1 MKRNDDNITYALI
14 VIIISI
20 SITVFAWLGLSG
32 FKTIEQSNKI
42 NGKGKGKPF
51 MLYDYSILG
60 NDLHRISI
68 SNEEFNAMCQVVMS
82 EAGGESYNTQE
93 AVAQTILNRWLCE
106 DKFPDTIMG
115 VIQDPG
121 AYTTTKEPHTVSV
134 RLAVR
139 NAIEYYNT
147 DFMNFPKSMYYFRD
161 TYYHNFGIPYMQI
174 GNLYLSLAENASD

>member
-1 MKRNDDNITYALI
+1 MKRDDDTFYVLI
-14 VIIISI
+14 FIILL
-20 SITVFAWLGLSG
+20 VWVGLSG

-51 MLYDYSILG
+51 MVYEYSILG
-60 NDLHRISI
+60 NDMHRISI
-68 SNEEFNAMCQVVMS
+68 SNEEFYAMCQVVMS
-82 EAGGESYNTQE
+82 EAGGEAYITQE

-121 AYTTTKEPHTVSV
+121 AYTTTKEPHTVCV

-139 NAIEYYNT
+139 NAIGYYNT
-147 DFMNFPKSMYYFRD
+147 AFMNYPKSMYYFRD
-161 TYYHNFGIPYMQI
+161 THYHTFGIPYHQI
-174 GNLYLSLAENASD
+174 GNLYFSLAENASD

>member
-1 MKRNDDNITYALI
+1 MKRNDDNIIRALI
-14 VIIISI
+14 YIVISI
-20 SITVFAWLGLSG
+20 ALGVFVWLSLSG

-51 MLYDYSILG
+51 MVYEYSIIG
-60 NDLHRISI
+60 NDLHYISI

-134 RLAVR
+134 RVAVR
-139 NAIEYYNT
+139 NAIVYYNT
-147 DFMNFPKSMYYFRD
+147 EYMEHPKSMYYFRD
-161 TYYHNFGIPYMQI
+161 TQYHSFGIPYKQI
-174 GNLYLSLAENASD
+174 GNLYFSLAENATD